1 MKLKKLLKGVQ
12 VMGPDKLLTDVD
24 ITSLVSNSKDVTGGS
39 IFIAIK
45 GYLCDGHDF
54 IPDALSNGARA
65 VIASRSFRH
74 AAGSGNII
82 YVRDSRKALSTI
94 SANFYGSPS
103 NKMKVFGVT
112 GTNGKTTVS
121 SLIESIFNT
130 AGVPCGLIGTI
141 DKRYGRRR
149 IYSGRTTPDAIT
161 IHAFLNEMLHAGRK
175 AVAMEI
181 SSHSLDQYRV
191 KDVRLDVALFTN
203 LTHEHLDYHKDLRHY
218 FESKMKIFRLL
229 KDRGV
234 AVINADDKNA
244 HRIIK
249 AVRSRKITYSM
260 TQQSDIWADVK
271 STSLDGS
278 HFIVRL
284 PNRKSFAV
292 KTRLIGM
299 HNISNILAAAS
310 VGISQGIDIKEIKNG
325 IEKKIIV
332 KGRLEEVGKP
342 GGFRVFVDYA
352 HTHDAL
358 GNVLRFLRPLA
369 KGRIITVF
377 GSGGDRD
384 RTKRP
389 LMGRV
394 TQKLS
399 DYVIIT
405 GDNPRSEDPVDIAR
419 DIEKGM
425 NPKIK
430 KHSIVPDRKRAIELA
445 LKKATRND
453 IVLVAGKGHET
464 EQIVGNR
471 AIPFD
476 DRRVIEKALRVT

>member
-12 VMGPDKLLTDVD
+12 VIGSAKRLIDAD
-24 ITSLVSNSKDVTGGS
+24 ITSLVSNSKEVTGGS
-39 IFIAIK
+39 IFVAIR
-45 GYLCDGHDF
+45 GCLHDGHDF
-54 IPDALSNGARA
+54 IQDALSKGARA
-65 VIASRSFRH
+65 VIASGSARH
-74 AAGSGNII
+74 AAGSENVIW
-82 YVRDSRKALSTI
+82 VRDSRKALSTLA
-94 SANFYGSPS
+94 ANFYGSPS
-103 NKMKVFGVT
+103 SKMKVFGVT

-121 SLIESIFNT
+121 SLVESIFNT
-130 AGVPCGLIGTI
+130 AGVPCGLIGTV

-149 IYSGRTTPDAIT
+149 IHSERTTPDAVT
-161 IHAFLNEMLHAGRK
+161 IQAFLKEMLQAGRK

-181 SSHSLDQYRV
+181 SSHSLDQHRV
-191 KDVRLDVALFTN
+191 ADVRLDVALFTN
-203 LTHEHLDYHKDLRHY
+203 LTHEHLDYHKDLEHY
-218 FESKMKIFRLL
+218 FKSKMKIFSLL
-229 KDRGV
+229 KRKGV

-244 HRIIK
+244 KRIK
-249 AVRSRKITYSM
+249 RALRSRKITYGM
-260 TQQSDIWADVK
+260 TDESDVWADVR
-271 STSLDGS
+271 STGLEGS
-278 HFIVRL
+278 HFMVRL
-284 PNRKSFAV
+284 PNRESFAV

-310 VGISQGIDIKEIKNG
+310 VGISQGIDISDLKKG
-325 IEKKIIV
+325 IEKKVSV

-342 GGFRVFVDYA
+342 GGIRVFVDYA

-405 GDNPRSEDPVDIAR
+405 SDNPRSEDPMDIAR

-425 NPKIK
+425 NLEMK
-430 KHSIVPDRKRAIELA
+430 KHSIVPDRKKAIELA
-445 LKKATRND
+445 LKKAAKND

-464 EQIVGNR
+464 EQIVGSR

-476 DRRVIEKALRVT
+476 DRKVVMEILNK